1 MYLPINSSYKDTAEH
16 KHIYWNSH
24 LTYMYVQ
31 TCCNALRSTLT
42 WTMTGNNAKHAP
54 KRRKRERSRNDIRGK
69 NKSKIMKK
77 KQTSADCSPTD
88 LATWQ
93 QPDCLILNA
102 EYTRPL
108 DHSAT
113 LAWTFSLWEEGLWR
127 TPSSVTPRGTD
138 SYTSGTDLPGAFENA
153 PWLQGWW
160 TQYILLS
167 EHCGPWTD
175 RLWQIFYIGCW
186 RWTEEWPTAAGFLE
200 GYPLSLPILRRRRK
214 FSPRY
219 TILMMHAA
227 LHSKQFIYH
236 RSTLRPALFGV
247 RLSTDAPFSR
257 KMCCTCQL
265 PTTLVLPA

>member
-127 TPSSVTPRGTD
+127 TSSSVTPCGTD

-167 EHCGPWTD
+167 EHCGP
-175 RLWQIFYIGCW
+175 
-186 RWTEEWPTAAGFLE
+186 EPTACDKSSISEVEDEQRNGPRQQDFLRVIRFHCLFCVDE
-200 GYPLSLPILRRRRK
+200 DNFLHDTLFSWCTLRCTQSNLYITEVRLDPLFLASACRLMSRSAQKCAARASFRRR
-214 FSPRY
+214 
-219 TILMMHAA
+219 
-227 LHSKQFIYH
+227 
-236 RSTLRPALFGV
+236 
-247 RLSTDAPFSR
+247 
-257 KMCCTCQL
+257 
-265 PTTLVLPA
+265 